1 MKLTDHCHGNQKI
14 EVDRISNNFSDPGC
28 VCTEKFQS
36 LCRKTLELCQNNE
49 TDPNQKPA
57 FAKNIASFTTYD
69 L

>member
-1 MKLTDHCHGNQKI
+1 MEFKKIKLTEYPIILVPLD
-14 EVDRISNNFSDPGC
+14 VYC
-28 VCTEKFQS
+28 VMYTEKFQS